1 MQDLLFVDV
10 KFLSSAPATPEKIH
24 VYKSGE
30 HVGEVRKLNAKPSR
44 RGLLPVS
51 EKTIW
56 TWVREGKFPSPIRL
70 NGRTVWNL
78 SDVKTWI
85 AEQESKATILKEGV

>member
-1 MQDLLFVDV
+1 MQTQLFVDV
-10 KFLSSAPATPEKIH
+10 KFLSSAPATPEKTH
-24 VYKSGE
+24 RYKTGKN
-30 HVGEVRKLNAKPSR
+30 VGKIRKLSAKPSR

-70 NGRTVWNL
+70 NGRTVWLL
-78 SDVKTWI
+78 STVNDWI
-85 AEQESKATILKEGV
+85 NSQAKEAE

>member
-1 MQDLLFVDV
+1 MIVQFKDIKDLT
-10 KFLSSAPATPEKIH
+10 SSPAQPEKIH
-24 VYKSGE
+24 VYKSGLNK
-30 HVGEVRKLNAKPSR
+30 GKIRKLKAKPAR
-44 RGLLPVS
+44 VGMLPIS

-78 SDVKTWI
+78 ADVEAWI
-85 AEQESKATILKEGV
+85 ADQKSKVTVLKGGA

>member
-1 MQDLLFVDV
+1 MQTLLFVDI
-10 KFLSSAPATPEKIH
+10 KFLSSSPATSEKIH

-30 HVGEVRKLNAKPSR
+30 NKGKTRTLKAKPAR
-44 RGLLPVS
+44 VGLLPVS
-51 EKTIW
+51 QKTIW

-78 SDVKTWI
+78 SNVKEWI